1 MKNLKKKL
9 SQKARAALA
18 LAAVVAL
25 AVALP
30 NLKPKPQDIISNS
43 VTITNIAGNSGG
55 RGTVLHSSDTYST
68 VLTNSHVCNVVKNG
82 GKVTGPAG
90 SFLVANFRQSK
101 VHDLCLISVE
111 GNLKAETKLADEP
124 PTAYYESASISGHPQ
139 LMPTVVTKGHF
150 SGRRTISVMRGMKA
164 CTPEQQNDPNT
175 GIICALVGGF
185 PDIMQYD
192 STLVT
197 ATIMPGS
204 SGSGVYN
211 SKNELSAV
219 VFAGAGDLAYAWTV
233 PYESMKNFVEV
244 ESNFLQVQ
252 QPDNSVGLSMAGD
265 NSRSEEAKIFEKLK
279 QVCGSPDRVK
289 IKDTC
294 RLVEENIVWNKE

>member
-9 SQKARAALA
+9 SKKAKAALA
-18 LAAVVAL
+18 LAAVIVL
-25 AVALP
+25 AVALHP
-30 NLKPKPQDIISNS
+30 SIKPQDIVSNS
-43 VTITNIAGNSGG
+43 VTITNIAGTSGG
-55 RGTVLHSSDTYST
+55 SGTVLHSSETYSE
-68 VLTNSHVCNVVKNG
+68 VLTNSHVCNVVKHG

-90 SFLVANFRQSK
+90 SFLVASFGQSK
-101 VHDLCLISVE
+101 VHDLCLLSVE
-111 GNLKAETKLADEP
+111 GNLKAETKIADEA

-279 QVCGSPDRVK
+279 QVCGSPNRAK